1 VLCHRENTYLVVR
14 KGKTDDDFV
23 ETQRGVLDK
32 FLKINPYVLTNP
44 INELAIVPMEEKEPI
59 IGISEEE
66 EDIEINTN
74 GNNVC
79 ASMCYFLATPPSVDE
94 TTNSSTKNTRPLSV
108 DEPSF
113 CLKIFMI

>member
-1 VLCHRENTYLVVR
+1 VR
-14 KGKTDDDFV
+14 KGKTDDDFI

-32 FLKINPYVLTNP
+32 FLKINPSVLTNP
-44 INELAIVPMEEKEPI
+44 INELAIVPMEEEEPI

-79 ASMCYFLATPPSVDE
+79 ASMCYFLARPPSVDE
-94 TTNSSTKNTRPLSV
+94 TTNSSTKNTRPPSV
-108 DEPSF
+108 AEPSF